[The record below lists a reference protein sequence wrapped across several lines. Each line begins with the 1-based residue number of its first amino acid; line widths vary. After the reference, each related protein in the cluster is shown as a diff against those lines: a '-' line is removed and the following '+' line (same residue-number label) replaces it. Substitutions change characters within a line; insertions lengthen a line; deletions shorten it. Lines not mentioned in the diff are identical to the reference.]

1 MSSILVYTSI
11 DDIPQIRDD
20 LRVTFKSGVT
30 RSLEWRRRQL
40 HQLARLA
47 QNEADAI
54 AEAIARDFAKPR
66 FEVVVME
73 AGWIVQCAL
82 QNAEKLEEWAKPEE
96 PTVQESQ
103 KRWKP
108 TIHKVP
114 KGTVLIISPWNYP
127 MVLTFAPLIGAIAAG
142 CCAVVKP
149 SEAVPHFSKL
159 VAELLPKYLDTS
171 AYRIVNGA
179 VPETTKLLELQWDH
193 IFYTGNGRVGRIVAS
208 AAVKHL
214 TPCSL
219 ELGGKSPVFVD
230 SSYDMELA
238 AKRIMWGKCN

>member
-1 MSSILVYTSI
+1 MSDILTYTPV

-20 LRVTFKSGVT
+20 LRTTFKSGVT
-30 RSLEWRRRQL
+30 RPLEWRRHQL
-40 HQLARLA
+40 HQVARLA
-47 QNEADAI
+47 QNEVDAI
-54 AEAIARDFAKPR
+54 CEAIARDFAKPR
-66 FEVVVME
+66 FEVVAME
-73 AGWIVQCAL
+73 VGTVVRSAL
-82 QNAEKLEEWAKPEE
+82 RSAEQLEEWTKPEQ
-96 PTVQESQ
+96 PVVPESQ
-103 KRWKP
+103 RSWKP
-108 TIHKVP
+108 IAYKIP
-114 KGTVLIISPWNYP
+114 KGTILIIAPWNYP
-127 MVLTFAPLIGAIAAG
+127 MGLTFQPLIGAIAAG

-159 VAELLPKYLDTS
+159 IAELLPKYLDTS
-171 AYRIVNGA
+171 AYRVVNGA

-208 AAVKHL
+208 AAAKHL